1 MNYWQG
7 KKILLRAIEPA
18 DAATF
23 YEWDKDSDMG
33 RFLDRVWQPVSLES
47 QRRFTERESTKEPG
61 DNFFFVIENLQ
72 GEVVGSIS
80 THDCD
85 RRQGVFSYGVAV
97 RAAHQRRG
105 YAAEAIRMV
114 LRYFFEEL
122 RFQKVTVG
130 IHSNNPASA
139 ALHEHL
145 GFQLEGRLRRTVF
158 EGGQYLDELV
168 YGLTVEE
175 FNGENHH
182 EKEAP
187 GLVLP

>member
-7 KKILLRAIEPA
+7 KSILLRAIEPG

-33 RFLDRVWQPVSLES
+33 RFLDRVWPPVSLES
-47 QRRFTERESTKEPG
+47 QRRFTERTSAQEPG
-61 DNFFFVIENLQ
+61 DNFFYVIENLQ
-72 GEVVGSIS
+72 GETVGMIN

-85 RRQGVFSYGVAV
+85 RRSGTFAYGVAV

-105 YAAEAIRMV
+105 YAVEAIRMV
-114 LRYFFEEL
+114 LHYYFEEL
-122 RFQKVTVG
+122 RYQKVTVH

-139 ALHEHL
+139 ALHENL

-158 EGGQYLDELV
+158 DGGQFVDDLV
-168 YGLTVEE
+168 YGLTMEE
-175 FNGENHH
+175 FNDGNRN

>member
-1 MNYWQG
+1 MNYWRG
-7 KKILLRAIEPA
+7 KNILLRALEPT
-18 DAATF
+18 DAAAF

-47 QRRFTERESTKEPG
+47 QRRWTERASIQEPS

-72 GEVVGSIS
+72 GELVGSLS

-85 RRQGVFSYGVAV
+85 RRTGTFSYGVAV

-122 RFQKVTVG
+122 RYQKATVHA
-130 IHSNNPASA
+130 HSNNPASA

-145 GFQLEGRLRRTVF
+145 GFQLEGRIRRMVYNNSQF
-158 EGGQYLDELV
+158 FDDLV

-175 FNGENHH
+175 FNASHN
-182 EKEAP
+182 
-187 GLVLP
+187 

>member
-7 KKILLRAIEPA
+7 KNILLRALEPT
-18 DAATF
+18 DAAAF

-47 QRRFTERESTKEPG
+47 QRRWTERAATLEPG

-72 GEVVGSIS
+72 QGELVGSLN

-85 RRQGVFSYGVAV
+85 RRTGTFSYGVAV

-122 RFQKVTVG
+122 RYQKATVHV
-130 IHSNNPASA
+130 HSDNPASA
-139 ALHEHL
+139 ALHERL
-145 GFQLEGRLRRTVF
+145 GFQLEGRLRCTVF
-158 EGGQYLDELV
+158 KGGKYLDDLV

-175 FNGENHH
+175 FNTAHN
-182 EKEAP
+182 
-187 GLVLP
+187 

>member
-1 MNYWQG
+1 VYTYPMNYWQG
-7 KKILLRAIEPA
+7 KNILLRALEPT
-18 DAATF
+18 DAAAF

-33 RFLDRVWQPVSLES
+33 RFIDRVWQPVSLES
-47 QRRFTERESTKEPG
+47 QRRWTERAASQEPG

-72 GEVVGSIS
+72 GELVGSLS

-85 RRQGVFSYGVAV
+85 RRTGTFSYGVAV

-122 RFQKVTVG
+122 RYQKATVHA
-130 IHSNNPASA
+130 HSNNPASA

-158 EGGQYLDELV
+158 DGGKYLDDLV

-175 FNGENHH
+175 FNAAHN
-182 EKEAP
+182 
-187 GLVLP
+187 